1 MHKNNILFSN
11 NRKSLEL
18 RVLASLSITEAAEG
32 IRSIALPVL
41 VYASTGKLLYASL
54 VAISGAVPA
63 ILIGIFGS
71 PQVER
76 LSRKKIIF
84 LSNLVRFLLLVSLPL
99 TWEKFGLF
107 AIIFISFVSASLG
120 ALEKPALY
128 SSLPNL
134 FGEKYKEFVGKR
146 AGVSFLLQS
155 ISPMI
160 GGILVGILGAEFTL
174 AICGLLYIIYG
185 LNILSIKNFDSQHSD
200 RAEQL
205 RGKKNLHLVAEAFKT
220 VKMIPEIRTLY
231 VFWFLSMTAVPLGV
245 LAAVP
250 YIYDNLNLSSVEY
263 GIVSA
268 FYGFA
273 TVTSS
278 FIAGKLN
285 FKLGPRFW
293 LLLSGIIYGTTNL
306 VMIFE
311 PGFAIFCL
319 LWFIWGIAYGP
330 EEVVGNVVFVKSAPE
345 EMQGRLFS
353 LMTVVMTSGLLVG
366 NSLAGII
373 SDALG
378 PQYSMA
384 IAGIIF
390 IFATIFS
397 FGFGEGAKRISK
409 ININD

>member
-205 RGKKNLHLVAEAFKT
+205 RE
-220 VKMIPEIRTLY
+220 R
-231 VFWFLSMTAVPLGV
+231 
-245 LAAVP
+245 
-250 YIYDNLNLSSVEY
+250 
-263 GIVSA
+263 
-268 FYGFA
+268 
-273 TVTSS
+273 
-278 FIAGKLN
+278 
-285 FKLGPRFW
+285 
-293 LLLSGIIYGTTNL
+293 
-306 VMIFE
+306 
-311 PGFAIFCL
+311 
-319 LWFIWGIAYGP
+319 
-330 EEVVGNVVFVKSAPE
+330 
-345 EMQGRLFS
+345 
-353 LMTVVMTSGLLVG
+353 
-366 NSLAGII
+366 
-373 SDALG
+373 
-378 PQYSMA
+378 
-384 IAGIIF
+384 
-390 IFATIFS
+390 
-397 FGFGEGAKRISK
+397 RICT
-409 ININD
+409 